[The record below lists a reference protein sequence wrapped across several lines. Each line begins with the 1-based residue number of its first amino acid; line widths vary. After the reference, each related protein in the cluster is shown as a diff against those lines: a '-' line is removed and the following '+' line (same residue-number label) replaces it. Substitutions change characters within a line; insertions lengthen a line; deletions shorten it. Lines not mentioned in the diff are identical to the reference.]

1 MRRRDRTGTG
11 RESPA
16 RSRRPLARAPRN
28 ILLSVDM
35 DDDNTGRIASAGSF
49 LSGIIFATGWYLFW
63 GTLLRARTECIV
75 WNTETANCTAVDLPP
90 PTHAENRPI
99 APDGLVGGAYW
110 APGIL
115 STFGLIGLNIVSWE
129 AVSDEGSL
137 GEGVSLFAKIWVTA
151 SLIFMFTGLG
161 VSIWCLVTDLQAG
174 PDYWHWGG
182 INTFLQNLLLL
193 SSGFLFRLVRRSG
206 EHSI

>member
-1 MRRRDRTGTG
+1 
-11 RESPA
+11 
-16 RSRRPLARAPRN
+16 
-28 ILLSVDM
+28 M

-161 VSIWCLVTDLQAG
+161 VSICLVTDLQAG

-206 EHSI
+206 EHST